1 MWNRLMRKI
10 MMIIMTKNL
19 KNKNKGLKD
28 VEDSP
33 TQWFR
38 EKTVLQ
44 NRG

>member
-1 MWNRLMRKI
+1 MM

-19 KNKNKGLKD
+19 KIKIKD

>member
-1 MWNRLMRKI
+1 MM

-19 KNKNKGLKD
+19 KIKIKD

-38 EKTVLQ
+38 EKNCATEPWLE
-44 NRG
+44 